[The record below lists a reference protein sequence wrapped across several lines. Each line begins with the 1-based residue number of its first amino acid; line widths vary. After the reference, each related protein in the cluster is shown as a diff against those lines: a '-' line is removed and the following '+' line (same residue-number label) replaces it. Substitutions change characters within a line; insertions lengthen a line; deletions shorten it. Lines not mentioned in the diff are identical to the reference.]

1 MQTLNVEAV
10 SAAYV
15 KSHNLEEHLAA
26 ALDVAIREAA
36 INPLA
41 LIGEY
46 LTKLAATEAGPIGT
60 SNQDTFVSSAQQPVS
75 PEFLAASKNFS
86 AAVQEELQTLL
97 TRNAELEAKV
107 ARLEAQLAGAQKNS
121 QAAASAKAAVQH
133 IHPSGG
139 CASEERST
147 LAIVVCSQSGAAA
160 ATALVKVLGAGWEL
174 HAPGETPEEKRVASA
189 MALVVILSDG
199 SLDSPAVVFAM
210 RCALAYKKHLPH
222 VLVHAAQTCEFTA
235 VMPRKGTELEDL
247 MPLYY
252 KMRCQITPRHPHSSP
267 TAYMKCAFSLALERD
282 NIALLDERDL
292 VPLRTGLS
300 EKRTYSTVGRSVY
313 A

>member
-1 MQTLNVEAV
+1 MQAMQAIGAFV
-10 SAAYV
+10 SATPSTSQTSTRRPSAETLADHDTMPAASTGELKTYNETLDAELTGTS
-15 KSHNLEEHLAA
+15 KPAA
-26 ALDVAIREAA
+26 A
-36 INPLA
+36 
-41 LIGEY
+41 
-46 LTKLAATEAGPIGT
+46 
-60 SNQDTFVSSAQQPVS
+60 
-75 PEFLAASKNFS
+75 
-86 AAVQEELQTLL
+86 AAVP
-97 TRNAELEAKV
+97 V
-107 ARLEAQLAGAQKNS
+107 QL
-121 QAAASAKAAVQH
+121 VQ
-133 IHPSGG
+133 PSGDCTSDLSSMPG
-139 CASEERST
+139 
-147 LAIVVCSQSGAAA
+147 LIVCSQSGSSA
-160 ATALVKVLGAGWEL
+160 ATALEEALGAGWEL
-174 HAPGETPEEKRVASA
+174 HAPGEILEEEQIARAVA
-189 MALVVILSDG
+189 LIVILSDG